1 MVLEVN
7 LVTYPEV
14 SFKFGVVVADLVQT
28 LIEFVVRPV
37 VAGVA
42 NLSLADWSV
51 LFLVTPENWIFLI
64 QITILSEVFIRVPW
78 HLLGK
83 ADDLVFRWV
92 GSEVLVLAE
101 NFGQFVRTPF
111 FRTWLNSDL
120 NHN

>member
-42 NLSLADWSV
+42 NLSLAD
-51 LFLVTPENWIFLI
+51 
-64 QITILSEVFIRVPW
+64 
-78 HLLGK
+78 
-83 ADDLVFRWV
+83 
-92 GSEVLVLAE
+92 
-101 NFGQFVRTPF
+101 
-111 FRTWLNSDL
+111 
-120 NHN
+120 